1 MLEDPRLVAIIIFNI
16 VDYATQRRNGENL
29 TFTFLRKN
37 HDFILY
43 HSETRLKKSHIDIL
57 PSVVFASYSVLSDI
71 EMQKLKKVM
80 DILINIKIRNQIIAY
95 LSLQI
100 EGICLLK

>member
-43 HSETRLKKSHIDIL
+43 HTDWLKKSHIDIL